1 METNKM
7 ILVEQFCS
15 NCDINFSFI
24 NALNDYGVIEI
35 IVVDD
40 KKYILNQ
47 QLKTLE
53 RAIQFHYELN
63 INIEG
68 IDVIHN
74 LLHQI
79 DDLQEELRLT
89 KNKLRAFDVDE

>member
-1 METNKM
+1 METNKL
-7 ILVEQFCS
+7 ILVEHFCS

-24 NALNDYGVIEI
+24 NALNEYGVIEI
-35 IVVDD
+35 VVVDD
-40 KKYILNQ
+40 KKYILNE

-79 DDLQEELRLT
+79 DDLHEELRMT
-89 KNKLRAFDVDE
+89 KSKLKAYKIDE

>member
-1 METNKM
+1 MDTNKL

-35 IVVDD
+35 VVVDD

-79 DDLQEELRLT
+79 DDLQEELRMT
-89 KNKLRAFDVDE
+89 KSKLKAYKIDE

>member
-7 ILVEQFCS
+7 ILVEHFCS

-24 NALNDYGVIEI
+24 EALNENGVIEI
-35 IVVDD
+35 VVIED
-40 KKYILNQ
+40 KKYILNE

-79 DDLQEELRLT
+79 DDLQEELKAA
-89 KNKLRAFDVDE
+89 KNKLRAFDIDE